1 MQLSARGGNE
11 TPALEVLGSMLPDE
25 EFNPFSPES
34 GSLADASRHGNRNA
48 LLNVVKSASLCNMHV
63 EFLFFSPRRVG
74 LLLQLRHTAFLH
86 AVGVS

>member
-34 GSLADASRHGNRNA
+34 GSLADASRHGNTIA
-48 LLNVVKSASLCNMHV
+48 LLNVVLPASLCNMHV
-63 EFLFFSPRRVG
+63 VALG
-74 LLLQLRHTAFLH
+74 LLLQLPHATFLH